1 MRVSS
6 VSVRLWQLQL
16 LKPSDV
22 KAIRENMLHHVF
34 DVRKSVQK
42 VTSRKREEKALRAR
56 SVSDKTRP

>member
-34 DVRKSVQK
+34 DANSQKVSSESHEQKKRRKSFK
-42 VTSRKREEKALRAR
+42 S
-56 SVSDKTRP
+56 SVSV